1 MSLRF
6 VRVMI
11 MFDLPVE
18 TKTQRRTYSKFRK
31 ELIRQ
36 GFLMMQYSIY
46 VKSCLNKEAAE
57 GTVNLVKRF
66 LPRDGHVRSIIITEK
81 QFEKMNI
88 LVGEEDRN
96 ISILGDNRTIEF

>member
-1 MSLRF
+1 
-6 VRVMI
+6 

>member
-1 MSLRF
+1 
-6 VRVMI
+6 

-31 ELIRQ
+31 ELIRH